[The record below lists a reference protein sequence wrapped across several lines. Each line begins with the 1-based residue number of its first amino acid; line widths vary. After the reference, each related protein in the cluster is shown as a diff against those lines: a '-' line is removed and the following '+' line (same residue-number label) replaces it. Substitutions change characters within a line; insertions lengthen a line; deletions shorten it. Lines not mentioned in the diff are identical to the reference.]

1 MKNNQMIIKNIFT
14 QEIYYLCK
22 YIIIKNQQYSK
33 SFLLSYL
40 QNYYMVS
47 LGGNLLIEIDEKLK
61 KDFIVNKDNKVLYEE
76 NVDPNQMNIFQSLG
90 GE

>member
-1 MKNNQMIIKNIFT
+1 MIIKNIFT